1 LLDCDTSFHLD
12 YYVKGD
18 VRFYYDTIP
27 DILQIGDHQFAEQ
40 NLINSWRTGMN
51 LAWVSAA
58 NCAAI
63 YLHTHSVKEGSHIPK
78 SWPFQPKLNGKNV
91 YDGFVLLALLE
102 DHQRRS
108 SVLSVPHGGDQSVRF
123 KVAMQERNDKIRLY
137 GQDELRHHC
146 EKCVRVYDGEDG
158 KRKYV
163 M

>member
-1 LLDCDTSFHLD
+1 
-12 YYVKGD
+12 
-18 VRFYYDTIP
+18 
-27 DILQIGDHQFAEQ
+27 
-40 NLINSWRTGMN
+40 MN

-63 YLHTHSVKEGSHIPK
+63 YLHTHNVKEGSHIPK

-102 DHQRRS
+102 DHQRRL
-108 SVLSVPHGGDQSVRF
+108 SVLSVPHGGDQSMRF
-123 KVAMQERNDKIRLY
+123 KVAMQERNNKIRLY

-146 EKCVRVYDGEDG
+146 EKCVRVYNGDDG
-158 KRKYV
+158 KREHVQV